1 MSQKKEGIKL
11 RTSLLKDRS
20 ESCEGA
26 LELFGN
32 YSRTN
37 TQRLGIHAYIN
48 TKLNYSKN
56 KLAIQNSKASSNSS
70 IGNVEIKVALKL
82 QAILPPLVTSSVLT
96 ASIL

>member
-1 MSQKKEGIKL
+1 MNPRLSDRAQTTFQKAQKKEGIKL

-37 TQRLGIHAYIN
+37 TQRG
-48 TKLNYSKN
+48 
-56 KLAIQNSKASSNSS
+56 
-70 IGNVEIKVALKL
+70 
-82 QAILPPLVTSSVLT
+82 
-96 ASIL
+96 